1 MAQTMR
7 KSPVMKKKKA
17 PMKAMSMQ
25 KSPARAMEKM
35 KSSSLQLR
43 KMKKKKKKTGGK
55 NKMSG
60 SSKFQ

>member
-17 PMKAMSMQ
+17 PMKAMNP